1 MTIMEAI
8 LSLAGFTGTSIAGGI
23 TWDLLKLSGVKIIQ
37 SFKNKFGKG
46 DKKYFRKD
54 DDCEN
59 FLKDLVEKNP
69 NSKKNPYKD
78 VCNIYEDYTD
88 TPDDSFIGEFK
99 EWIEDNKENFEQ
111 MKNIT
116 LQTASVRINKQIN
129 TGSGKIV
136 NAGIINNNYG

>member
-54 DDCEN
+54 DDCES
-59 FLKDLVEKNP
+59 FLKDLLEKNP

-78 VCNIYEDYTD
+78 VRNIYEDYTD

-99 EWIEDNKENFEQ
+99 EWIEDNKDNFEQ
-111 MKNIT
+111 MKDII
-116 LQTASVRINKQIN
+116 LQTASVRINTQIN